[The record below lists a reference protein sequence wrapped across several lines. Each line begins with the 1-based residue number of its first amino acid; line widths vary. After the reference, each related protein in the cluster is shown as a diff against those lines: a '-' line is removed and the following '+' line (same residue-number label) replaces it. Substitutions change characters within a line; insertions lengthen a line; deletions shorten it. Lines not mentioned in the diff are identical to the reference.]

1 MADEETVHEPDPVPA
16 EIVEPEIVEE
26 APLAGDA
33 RPTRNV
39 LAEIQRRDRDRQQQL
54 TKIERQQ
61 MEILAAFQAMQTRSA
76 APAPA
81 PNAAGSEYTDEQ
93 LGQLA
98 AAGNAEAI
106 RLLVERQTQR
116 TTATQ
121 MHQFTQGQAVQ
132 AGLTEFFRQYPML
145 REDQHHPLTQAVYA
159 TRNRMLASGWA
170 QGPSTD
176 LEAITKTIAT
186 APHLAVSAQPV
197 SQDTTRRAGVT
208 AQQSMEGAAPRR
220 SPQSGQTQP
229 VRPLD
234 KQVAGIA
241 RRMNIKDPQGSV
253 KRFMDRQQAGRST
266 VSPAIQQAVREE
278 GQA

>member
-16 EIVEPEIVEE
+16 EGVEPEGVEE
-26 APLAGDA
+26 APLAGDT

-61 MEILAAFQAMQTRSA
+61 LEILAAVQAMQTRPA
-76 APAPA
+76 VPAPTA
-81 PNAAGSEYTDEQ
+81 PGSDYTDEQ

-98 AAGNAEAI
+98 AAANPEAL

-116 TTATQ
+116 AAASHMQ
-121 MHQFTQGQAVQ
+121 QFTQGQAVQ
-132 AGLTEFFRQYPML
+132 AGITEFFRQYPML
-145 REDQHHPLTQAVYA
+145 REDPQHPLTQAVYA

-170 QGPSTD
+170 QNLQTD

-186 APHLAVSAQPV
+186 APHLAVAAQPV
-197 SQDTTRRAGVT
+197 PQDTTRRAGVT
-208 AQQSMEGAAPRR
+208 AQQSMDGAAPRR
-220 SPQSGQTQP
+220 SPQSGQTQQ

-241 RRMNIKDPQGSV
+241 RRMNIKDPQGSL